1 MSKIAFLFAGQGAQY
16 VGMGRDLYE
25 SVPAAKEVFDLG
37 ESRRPGTLAT
47 CFEGPGEALTQTENT
62 QPALFLVDLACARA
76 LSAAGVMPDA
86 VAGFSLG
93 EIPALAFTGVLSDA
107 DAFDTVVLRGNTM
120 QTCGERHPGGMAAV
134 MKLPPEE
141 VERIAA
147 TFNCI
152 YPVNYNCPGQI
163 ACAGAAGEI
172 DAFCDAV
179 KAAGGRAVKLAVS
192 GAFHTPFMADATDA
206 LRRHLSGLALSAPK
220 IPLYSDYTADLY
232 PGDSE
237 KIAETIAE
245 QGDHHPP
252 HGGHG
257 HRYVYRGRRWCDAL
271 ETRLP
276 HAHGRADSAR
286 RKCRDPPRDACGARK
301 VRSHL
306 TWKQ

>member
-120 QTCGERHPGGMAAV
+120 QTCGERHPGGMAAA

-245 QGDHHPP
+245 QAS
-252 HGGHG
+252 
-257 HRYVYRGRRWCDAL
+257 RSVRWETIIRRMADTGIDTFIEVGAGATLSKLVSRTLTDVQILHVENAETLRETLAAL
-271 ETRLP
+271 
-276 HAHGRADSAR
+276 G
-286 RKCRDPPRDACGARK
+286 K
-301 VRSHL
+301 
-306 TWKQ
+306 

>member
-62 QPALFLVDLACARA
+62 QPALFLVDLVCARA

-245 QGDHHPP
+245 QAS
-252 HGGHG
+252 
-257 HRYVYRGRRWCDAL
+257 RSVRWETIIRRMADTGIDTFIEVGAGATLSKLVSRTLTDVQILHVENAETLRETLAAL
-271 ETRLP
+271 
-276 HAHGRADSAR
+276 G
-286 RKCRDPPRDACGARK
+286 K
-301 VRSHL
+301 
-306 TWKQ
+306 

>member
-245 QGDHHPP
+245 QAS
-252 HGGHG
+252 
-257 HRYVYRGRRWCDAL
+257 RSVRWETIIRRMADTGIDTFIEVGAGATLSKLVSRTLTDVQILHAENAETLRETLAAL
-271 ETRLP
+271 
-276 HAHGRADSAR
+276 G
-286 RKCRDPPRDACGARK
+286 K
-301 VRSHL
+301 
-306 TWKQ
+306 

>member
-179 KAAGGRAVKLAVS
+179 KTAGGRAVKLAVS

-245 QGDHHPP
+245 QAS
-252 HGGHG
+252 
-257 HRYVYRGRRWCDAL
+257 RSVRWETIIRRMADTGIDTFIEVGAGATLSKLVSRTLTDVQILHVENAETLSETLAAL
-271 ETRLP
+271 
-276 HAHGRADSAR
+276 G
-286 RKCRDPPRDACGARK
+286 K
-301 VRSHL
+301 
-306 TWKQ
+306 

>member
-147 TFNCI
+147 AFNCI

-163 ACAGAAGEI
+163 ACAGVAGEI

-220 IPLYSDYTADLY
+220 IPLYSDYTANLY

-245 QGDHHPP
+245 QAS
-252 HGGHG
+252 
-257 HRYVYRGRRWCDAL
+257 RSVRWETIIRRMADTGIDTFIEVGAGATLSKLVSRTLTDVQILHVENAETLRETLAAL
-271 ETRLP
+271 
-276 HAHGRADSAR
+276 G
-286 RKCRDPPRDACGARK
+286 K
-301 VRSHL
+301 
-306 TWKQ
+306 

>member
-141 VERIAA
+141 VERVAA

-245 QGDHHPP
+245 QAS
-252 HGGHG
+252 
-257 HRYVYRGRRWCDAL
+257 RSIRWETIIRRMADTGIDTFIEVGAGATLSKLVSRTLTDVQILHVENAETLRETLAAL
-271 ETRLP
+271 
-276 HAHGRADSAR
+276 G
-286 RKCRDPPRDACGARK
+286 K
-301 VRSHL
+301 
-306 TWKQ
+306 

>member
-47 CFEGPGEALTQTENT
+47 CFEGPGEALTRTENT

-76 LSAAGVMPDA
+76 LSAAGIMPDA

-179 KAAGGRAVKLAVS
+179 KAAGGRAVELAVS

-245 QGDHHPP
+245 QAS
-252 HGGHG
+252 
-257 HRYVYRGRRWCDAL
+257 RSVRWETIIRRMADTGIDTFIEVGAGATLSKLVSRTLTDVQILHVENAETLRETLAAL
-271 ETRLP
+271 
-276 HAHGRADSAR
+276 G
-286 RKCRDPPRDACGARK
+286 K
-301 VRSHL
+301 
-306 TWKQ
+306 

>member
-179 KAAGGRAVKLAVS
+179 KTAGGRAVKLAVS

-220 IPLYSDYTADLY
+220 IPLYSDYTADLS

-245 QGDHHPP
+245 QAS
-252 HGGHG
+252 
-257 HRYVYRGRRWCDAL
+257 RSVRWETIIRRMADTGIDTFIEVGAGATLSKLVSRTLTDVQILHVENAETLRETLAAL
-271 ETRLP
+271 
-276 HAHGRADSAR
+276 G
-286 RKCRDPPRDACGARK
+286 K
-301 VRSHL
+301 
-306 TWKQ
+306 

>member
-206 LRRHLSGLALSAPK
+206 LRRHLSVLALSAPK

-245 QGDHHPP
+245 QAS
-252 HGGHG
+252 
-257 HRYVYRGRRWCDAL
+257 RSVRWETIIRRMADTGIDTFIEVGAGATLSKLVSRTLTDVQILHVENAETLRETLAAL
-271 ETRLP
+271 
-276 HAHGRADSAR
+276 G
-286 RKCRDPPRDACGARK
+286 K
-301 VRSHL
+301 
-306 TWKQ
+306 

>member
-232 PGDSE
+232 LGDSE

-245 QGDHHPP
+245 QAS
-252 HGGHG
+252 
-257 HRYVYRGRRWCDAL
+257 RSVRWETIIRRMADTGIDTFIEVGAGATLSKLVSRTLTDVQILHVENAETLRETLAAL
-271 ETRLP
+271 
-276 HAHGRADSAR
+276 G
-286 RKCRDPPRDACGARK
+286 K
-301 VRSHL
+301 
-306 TWKQ
+306 

>member
-47 CFEGPGEALTQTENT
+47 CFEGTGEILTRTENT

-76 LSAAGVMPDA
+76 LAAAGVTPDT

-192 GAFHTPFMADATDA
+192 GAFHTPFMADATDV

-232 PGDSE
+232 SADSE

-245 QGDHHPP
+245 QAS
-252 HGGHG
+252 
-257 HRYVYRGRRWCDAL
+257 RSVRWETIIRRMADTGIDTFIEVGAGATLSKLVSRTLTDVQILHVENAETLRETLAAL
-271 ETRLP
+271 
-276 HAHGRADSAR
+276 G
-286 RKCRDPPRDACGARK
+286 K
-301 VRSHL
+301 
-306 TWKQ
+306 

>member
-192 GAFHTPFMADATDA
+192 GAFHTPFLADATDA

-220 IPLYSDYTADLY
+220 IPL
-232 PGDSE
+232 
-237 KIAETIAE
+237 
-245 QGDHHPP
+245 
-252 HGGHG
+252 
-257 HRYVYRGRRWCDAL
+257 
-271 ETRLP
+271 
-276 HAHGRADSAR
+276 
-286 RKCRDPPRDACGARK
+286 
-301 VRSHL
+301 
-306 TWKQ
+306 

>member
-245 QGDHHPP
+245 QAS
-252 HGGHG
+252 
-257 HRYVYRGRRWCDAL
+257 RSVRWETIIRRMADTGIDMFIEVGAGATLSKLVSRTLTDVQILHVENAEAL
-271 ETRLP
+271 RETL
-276 HAHGRADSAR
+276 AALG
-286 RKCRDPPRDACGARK
+286 K
-301 VRSHL
+301 
-306 TWKQ
+306 

>member
-25 SVPAAKEVFDLG
+25 SVSAAKEVFDLG

-93 EIPALAFTGVLSDA
+93 EIPALAFTGVLSDT

-245 QGDHHPP
+245 QAS
-252 HGGHG
+252 
-257 HRYVYRGRRWCDAL
+257 RSVRWETIIRRMADTGIDTFIEVGAGATLSKLVSRTLTDVQILHVENAETLRETLAAL
-271 ETRLP
+271 
-276 HAHGRADSAR
+276 G
-286 RKCRDPPRDACGARK
+286 K
-301 VRSHL
+301 
-306 TWKQ
+306 

>member
-76 LSAAGVMPDA
+76 LSTAGVMPDA

-245 QGDHHPP
+245 QAS
-252 HGGHG
+252 
-257 HRYVYRGRRWCDAL
+257 RSVRWETIIRRMADTGIDTFIEVGAGATLSKLVSRTLTDVQILHVENAETLRETLAAL
-271 ETRLP
+271 
-276 HAHGRADSAR
+276 G
-286 RKCRDPPRDACGARK
+286 K
-301 VRSHL
+301 
-306 TWKQ
+306 

>member
-192 GAFHTPFMADATDA
+192 GAFHTPFMVDATDA

-245 QGDHHPP
+245 QAS
-252 HGGHG
+252 
-257 HRYVYRGRRWCDAL
+257 RSVRWETIIRRMADTGIDTFIEVGAGATLSKLVSRTLTDVQILHVENAETLRETLAAL
-271 ETRLP
+271 
-276 HAHGRADSAR
+276 G
-286 RKCRDPPRDACGARK
+286 K
-301 VRSHL
+301 
-306 TWKQ
+306 

>member
-47 CFEGPGEALTQTENT
+47 CFEGPGEALTRTENT

-172 DAFCDAV
+172 DAFCDVV

-245 QGDHHPP
+245 QAS
-252 HGGHG
+252 
-257 HRYVYRGRRWCDAL
+257 RSVRWETIIRRMADTGIDTFIEVGAGATLSKLVSRTLTDVQILHVENAETLRETLAAL
-271 ETRLP
+271 
-276 HAHGRADSAR
+276 G
-286 RKCRDPPRDACGARK
+286 K
-301 VRSHL
+301 
-306 TWKQ
+306 

>member
-245 QGDHHPP
+245 QAS
-252 HGGHG
+252 
-257 HRYVYRGRRWCDAL
+257 RSVRWETIIRRMADTGIDTFIEVGAGATLSKLVSRTLTDVQILHVENAETLRETLAAL
-271 ETRLP
+271 
-276 HAHGRADSAR
+276 G
-286 RKCRDPPRDACGARK
+286 K
-301 VRSHL
+301 
-306 TWKQ
+306 

>member
-16 VGMGRDLYE
+16 VGMGCDLYE

-93 EIPALAFTGVLSDA
+93 EIPALAFTGILSDA

-245 QGDHHPP
+245 QAS
-252 HGGHG
+252 
-257 HRYVYRGRRWCDAL
+257 RSVRWETIIRRMADTGIDTFIEVGAGATLSKLVSRTLTDVQILHVENAETLRETLAAL
-271 ETRLP
+271 
-276 HAHGRADSAR
+276 G
-286 RKCRDPPRDACGARK
+286 K
-301 VRSHL
+301 
-306 TWKQ
+306 

>member
-25 SVPAAKEVFDLG
+25 SVPAAKDVFDLG

-245 QGDHHPP
+245 QAS
-252 HGGHG
+252 
-257 HRYVYRGRRWCDAL
+257 RSVRWETIIRRMADTGIDTFIEVGAGATLSKLVSRTLTDVQILHVENAETLRETLAAL
-271 ETRLP
+271 
-276 HAHGRADSAR
+276 G
-286 RKCRDPPRDACGARK
+286 K
-301 VRSHL
+301 
-306 TWKQ
+306 

>member
-141 VERIAA
+141 VERISA

-192 GAFHTPFMADATDA
+192 GAFHTPFMVDATDA

-245 QGDHHPP
+245 QAS
-252 HGGHG
+252 
-257 HRYVYRGRRWCDAL
+257 RSVRWETIIRRMADTGIDTFIEVGAGATLSKLVSRTLTDVQILHVENAETLRETLAAL
-271 ETRLP
+271 
-276 HAHGRADSAR
+276 G
-286 RKCRDPPRDACGARK
+286 K
-301 VRSHL
+301 
-306 TWKQ
+306 

>member
-16 VGMGRDLYE
+16 VGMGHDLYE

-192 GAFHTPFMADATDA
+192 GAFHTPFMVDATDA

-245 QGDHHPP
+245 QAS
-252 HGGHG
+252 
-257 HRYVYRGRRWCDAL
+257 RSVRWETIIRRMADTGIDTFIEVGAGATLSKLVSRTLTDVQILHVENAETLRETLAAL
-271 ETRLP
+271 
-276 HAHGRADSAR
+276 G
-286 RKCRDPPRDACGARK
+286 K
-301 VRSHL
+301 
-306 TWKQ
+306 

>member
-76 LSAAGVMPDA
+76 LSAAGIMPDA

-245 QGDHHPP
+245 QAS
-252 HGGHG
+252 
-257 HRYVYRGRRWCDAL
+257 RSVRWETIIRRMADTGIDTFIEVGAGATLSKLVSRTLTDVQILHVENAETLRETLAAL
-271 ETRLP
+271 
-276 HAHGRADSAR
+276 G
-286 RKCRDPPRDACGARK
+286 K
-301 VRSHL
+301 
-306 TWKQ
+306 

>member
-107 DAFDTVVLRGNTM
+107 DAFNTVVLRGNTM

-245 QGDHHPP
+245 QAS
-252 HGGHG
+252 
-257 HRYVYRGRRWCDAL
+257 RSVRWETIIRRMADTGIDTFIEVGAGATLSKLVSRTLTDVQILHVENAETLRETLAAL
-271 ETRLP
+271 
-276 HAHGRADSAR
+276 G
-286 RKCRDPPRDACGARK
+286 K
-301 VRSHL
+301 
-306 TWKQ
+306 

>member
-47 CFEGPGEALTQTENT
+47 CFEGPGEALTRTENT

-76 LSAAGVMPDA
+76 LNAAGVMPDA

-245 QGDHHPP
+245 QAS
-252 HGGHG
+252 
-257 HRYVYRGRRWCDAL
+257 RSVRWETIIRRMADTGIDTFIEVGAGATLSKLVSRTLTDVQILHVENAETLRETLAAL
-271 ETRLP
+271 
-276 HAHGRADSAR
+276 G
-286 RKCRDPPRDACGARK
+286 K
-301 VRSHL
+301 
-306 TWKQ
+306 

>member
-76 LSAAGVMPDA
+76 LGAAGVTPDA

-237 KIAETIAE
+237 TIAETIAE
-245 QGDHHPP
+245 QAS
-252 HGGHG
+252 
-257 HRYVYRGRRWCDAL
+257 RSVRWETIIRRMANTGIDTFIEVGAGATLSKLVSRTLTDVQILHVENAETLRETPAAL
-271 ETRLP
+271 
-276 HAHGRADSAR
+276 G
-286 RKCRDPPRDACGARK
+286 K
-301 VRSHL
+301 
-306 TWKQ
+306 

>member
-237 KIAETIAE
+237 KITETIAE
-245 QGDHHPP
+245 QAS
-252 HGGHG
+252 
-257 HRYVYRGRRWCDAL
+257 RSVRWETIIRRMADTGIDTFIEVGAGATLSKLVSRTLTDVQILHVENAETLRETLAAL
-271 ETRLP
+271 
-276 HAHGRADSAR
+276 G
-286 RKCRDPPRDACGARK
+286 K
-301 VRSHL
+301 
-306 TWKQ
+306 

>member
-37 ESRRPGTLAT
+37 ESRHPGTLAT

-245 QGDHHPP
+245 QAS
-252 HGGHG
+252 
-257 HRYVYRGRRWCDAL
+257 RSVRWETIIRRMADTGIDTFIEVGAGATLSKLVSRTLTDVQTLHVENAETLRETLAAL
-271 ETRLP
+271 
-276 HAHGRADSAR
+276 G
-286 RKCRDPPRDACGARK
+286 K
-301 VRSHL
+301 
-306 TWKQ
+306 

>member
-47 CFEGPGEALTQTENT
+47 CFEGPGEVLTQTENT

-245 QGDHHPP
+245 QAS
-252 HGGHG
+252 
-257 HRYVYRGRRWCDAL
+257 RSVRWETIIRRMADTGIDTFIEVGAGATLSKLVSRTLTDVQILHVENAETLRETLAAL
-271 ETRLP
+271 
-276 HAHGRADSAR
+276 G
-286 RKCRDPPRDACGARK
+286 K
-301 VRSHL
+301 
-306 TWKQ
+306 

>member
-62 QPALFLVDLACARA
+62 QPALFLVDLACART
-76 LSAAGVMPDA
+76 LSAAGVIPDA

-192 GAFHTPFMADATDA
+192 GAFHTPFMVDATDA

-245 QGDHHPP
+245 QAS
-252 HGGHG
+252 
-257 HRYVYRGRRWCDAL
+257 RSVRWETIIRRMADTGIDTFIEVGAGATLSKLVSRTLTDVQILHVENAGTLRETLAAL
-271 ETRLP
+271 
-276 HAHGRADSAR
+276 G
-286 RKCRDPPRDACGARK
+286 K
-301 VRSHL
+301 
-306 TWKQ
+306 

>member
-220 IPLYSDYTADLY
+220 MPLYSDYTADLY

-245 QGDHHPP
+245 QAS
-252 HGGHG
+252 
-257 HRYVYRGRRWCDAL
+257 RSVRWETIIRRMADTGIDTFIEVGAGATLSKLVSRTLTDVQILHVENAETLRETLAAL
-271 ETRLP
+271 
-276 HAHGRADSAR
+276 G
-286 RKCRDPPRDACGARK
+286 K
-301 VRSHL
+301 
-306 TWKQ
+306 

>member
-62 QPALFLVDLACARA
+62 QPTLFLVDLACARA

-220 IPLYSDYTADLY
+220 MPLYSDYTADLY

-245 QGDHHPP
+245 QAS
-252 HGGHG
+252 
-257 HRYVYRGRRWCDAL
+257 RSVRWETIIRRMADTGIDTFIEVGAGATLSKLVSRTLTDVQILHVENAETLRETLAAL
-271 ETRLP
+271 
-276 HAHGRADSAR
+276 G
-286 RKCRDPPRDACGARK
+286 K
-301 VRSHL
+301 
-306 TWKQ
+306 

>member
-179 KAAGGRAVKLAVS
+179 KTAGGRAVKLAVS

-206 LRRHLSGLALSAPK
+206 LRRHLSGLTLSAPK

-245 QGDHHPP
+245 QAS
-252 HGGHG
+252 
-257 HRYVYRGRRWCDAL
+257 RSVRWETIIRRMADTGIDTFIEVGAGATLSKLVSRTLTDVQILHVENAETLRETLAAL
-271 ETRLP
+271 
-276 HAHGRADSAR
+276 G
-286 RKCRDPPRDACGARK
+286 K
-301 VRSHL
+301 
-306 TWKQ
+306 

>member
-245 QGDHHPP
+245 QAS
-252 HGGHG
+252 
-257 HRYVYRGRRWCDAL
+257 RSVRWETIIRRMADTGIDAFIEVGAGATL
-271 ETRLP
+271 SKLVSRTLTDVQILHVENAETLRETL
-276 HAHGRADSAR
+276 AALG
-286 RKCRDPPRDACGARK
+286 K
-301 VRSHL
+301 
-306 TWKQ
+306 

>member
-47 CFEGPGEALTQTENT
+47 CFEGPGEALTRTENT

-220 IPLYSDYTADLY
+220 MPLYSDYTADLY

-245 QGDHHPP
+245 QAS
-252 HGGHG
+252 
-257 HRYVYRGRRWCDAL
+257 RSVRWETIIRRMAGTGIDTFIEVGAGATLSKLVSRTLTDVQILHVENAETLRETLAAL
-271 ETRLP
+271 
-276 HAHGRADSAR
+276 G
-286 RKCRDPPRDACGARK
+286 K
-301 VRSHL
+301 
-306 TWKQ
+306 

>member
-16 VGMGRDLYE
+16 VGMGCDLYE

-152 YPVNYNCPGQI
+152 YPVNYNCPGQV
-163 ACAGAAGEI
+163 AVSGDAGEMP
-172 DAFCDAV
+172 DFLLAV
-179 KAAGGRAVKLAVS
+179 KAAGGRGVPLKVRGGFHSPFMQAAAGDFLEELRRSAVS
-192 GAFHTPFMADATDA
+192 SPKMPLYANRTGEPYGTGDMLQLLSEQISHPVLWEKSVRGMIAAGADVFLELGPGKTLCGLIGKTDA
-206 LRRHLSGLALSAPK
+206 AVRCFPAAEPK
-220 IPLYSDYTADLY
+220 D
-232 PGDSE
+232 
-237 KIAETIAE
+237 
-245 QGDHHPP
+245 
-252 HGGHG
+252 
-257 HRYVYRGRRWCDAL
+257 L
-271 ETRLP
+271 ET
-276 HAHGRADSAR
+276 AVSEVG
-286 RKCRDPPRDACGARK
+286 AC
-301 VRSHL
+301 
-306 TWKQ
+306 

>member
-62 QPALFLVDLACARA
+62 QPSLFLVDLACARA

-245 QGDHHPP
+245 QAS
-252 HGGHG
+252 
-257 HRYVYRGRRWCDAL
+257 RSVRWETIIRRMADTGIDTFIEVGAGATLSKLVSRTLTDVQILHVENAETLRETLAAL
-271 ETRLP
+271 
-276 HAHGRADSAR
+276 G
-286 RKCRDPPRDACGARK
+286 K
-301 VRSHL
+301 
-306 TWKQ
+306 